1 MSRGEEVVD
10 APWKSRNS
18 ETDRPRDYR
27 GARVLMRSGE
37 GEEEGRERER
47 EGVVTLRAIDRWQIM
62 TESSRHGDET
72 CETR

>member
-18 ETDRPRDYR
+18 DRPRDYR

-47 EGVVTLRAIDRWQIM
+47 SGGYDRSMANNDGI
-62 TESSRHGDET
+62 ESPWR
-72 CETR
+72 

>member
-37 GEEEGRERER
+37 GEEEERERER
-47 EGVVTLRAIDRWQIM
+47 ERWWLRLER
-62 TESSRHGDET
+62 
-72 CETR
+72 